1 MLKETIF
8 SEKVLTITT
17 HLLLIVVGV
26 SMVIPFLWMLSTS
39 LKDVTELYKYPPKW
53 IPAHFNWQNYV
64 EALKLAPFGT
74 FYINSI
80 FVTVCITLGQLVT
93 ACLAAYV
100 FARIEF
106 PGRNTLFVIYLST
119 MIVPIQVTI
128 IPLFLIVKNF
138 GWVDTYMAL
147 IIPQMLGAFGGMFSI
162 FLLTQSFKAIPKELE
177 EAAIIDGAGRFRIF
191 WQIMLPQVK
200 PAFAALLIFTFNSA
214 WNDFLIPLIVTN
226 SDKMKVLSL
235 GIMGFTSL
243 EEAVTPWNLMMAASL
258 MTLLP
263 IIIIFIVAQKH
274 FIASAAGSGLKG

>member
-1 MLKETIF
+1 MIKKDNLLKI
-8 SEKVLTITT
+8 LTYLFLSAGAI
-17 HLLLIVVGV
+17 LMIL
-26 SMVIPFLWMLSTS
+26 PFLWMVSTS
-39 LKDVTELYKYPPKW
+39 FKDMSEVFVYPIKW
-53 IPAHFNWQNYV
+53 IPDTFNLDNYKEV
-64 EALKLAPFGT
+64 FNYMDFGRYYKNT
-74 FYINSI
+74 I
-80 FVTVCITLGQLVT
+80 FVTIMRITGLFFT
-93 ACLAAYV
+93 ATMAGYGFGRLN
-100 FARIEF
+100 F
-106 PGRNTLFVIYLST
+106 PGKKILFGCLLAT
-119 MIVPIQVTI
+119 MMIPTQTI
-128 IPLFLIVKNF
+128 MYPVFMTMKNF